1 MMKPVIIAAALFATG
16 TAFAAE
22 VPTPGNHDSRMRYV
36 DYEPA
41 EVYKIKGVYRTAL
54 QIIFGDGEEVLNIA
68 LGDTVSWEVAPSGNI
83 IYLKP
88 REQAGPTNLI
98 VTTKLGSEIHN
109 YNFELSARTG
119 TLRHGSDAV
128 FQVRF
133 RYPARQREALR
144 VAQQRAQY
152 QKAMAVE
159 GDTINLALSA
169 AVTQGKRNL
178 DYELAGSGDLQP
190 SEVTDNGQFTVLR
203 FPRDFELP
211 AFFKVLPDGSEAIVN
226 FDVRGEFVVLH
237 EVARQIRLRRG
248 KKMLCIWNNAYDPY
262 GADYSSGTASP
273 YVDRKVEGQ
282 E

>member
-1 MMKPVIIAAALFATG
+1 MIRPAILAAALFATG

-22 VPTPGNHDSRMRYV
+22 VPTPGHHDSRMRYV

-41 EVYKIKGVYRTAL
+41 EVYKIRGVYRTAM
-54 QIIFGDGEEVLNIA
+54 QVIFGKGEEILNIA

-109 YNFELSARTG
+109 YNFELSARIG

-133 RYPARQREALR
+133 RYPERQRQAAITAQQQARFQEAL
-144 VAQQRAQY
+144 AL
-152 QKAMAVE
+152 E
-159 GDTINLALSA
+159 GNTINLALSA
-169 AVTQGKRNL
+169 AVTQGKRNM

-237 EVARQIRLRRG
+237 EVVRQIRLRRG

-262 GADYSSGTASP
+262 GGDFSTGTASP